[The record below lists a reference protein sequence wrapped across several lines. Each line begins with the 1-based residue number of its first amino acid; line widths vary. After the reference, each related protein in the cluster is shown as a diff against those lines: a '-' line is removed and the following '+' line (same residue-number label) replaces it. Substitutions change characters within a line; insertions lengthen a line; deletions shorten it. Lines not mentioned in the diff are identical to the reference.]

1 MKQIELPKSTYQQ
14 KLKIE
19 MKIDW
24 HISGFFISS
33 LYTYGAYPKV
43 VQGILMNSPERYY
56 FGGDRTKPVKK
67 SDPPIFFQVSY
78 LSHGAEVI
86 KKIAFDNQLW
96 LLRPVIM
103 ERGNLCLSTLTRA
116 IVFFPKDK

>member
-1 MKQIELPKSTYQQ
+1 
-14 KLKIE
+14 

-33 LYTYGAYPKV
+33 LYTYGAYRKV

-78 LSHGAEVI
+78 LSHGAEVV
-86 KKIAFDNQLW
+86 KKLHLIINY
-96 LLRPVIM
+96 
-103 ERGNLCLSTLTRA
+103 GY
-116 IVFFPKDK
+116 

>member
-1 MKQIELPKSTYQQ
+1 
-14 KLKIE
+14 
-19 MKIDW
+19 
-24 HISGFFISS
+24 
-33 LYTYGAYPKV
+33 
-43 VQGILMNSPERYY
+43 MNSPERYY

-116 IVFFPKDK
+116 IVFSRKISKFKTKEVKHYTSLTESSQVIFSF